1 MLEFL
6 DTRDT
11 EANTETNPDHV
22 AKGFNAVDTTAVV
35 AQADDDEA
43 AGEGAAD
50 LVTKPS
56 YAFRCLQSDIWLDT
70 HTPFPT
76 LPEKL

>member
-6 DTRDT
+6 ETGDT

-22 AKGFNAVDTTAVV
+22 AEGFNAVDTTAVV
-35 AQADDDEA
+35 AQADADEA
-43 AGEGAAD
+43 ASEGAVD

-56 YAFRCLQSDIWLDT
+56 CASRCLQSDIWLDT

-76 LPEKL
+76 MWPV